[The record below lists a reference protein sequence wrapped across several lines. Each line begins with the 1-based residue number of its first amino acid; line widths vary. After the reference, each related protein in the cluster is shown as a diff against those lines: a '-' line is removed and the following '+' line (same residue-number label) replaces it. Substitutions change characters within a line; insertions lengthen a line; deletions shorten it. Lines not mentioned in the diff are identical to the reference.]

1 MERLPIKFAIC
12 LRNEDS
18 EDLEPRKIYQVLPDD
33 SAAEEGY
40 IRVIDDSGEDYLYP
54 ADYFIQIELPQ
65 EVEQALLVKHFHLI
79 NFDGSIK
86 IEVS

>member
-1 MERLPIKFAIC
+1 MIQGINNTPSKFAIC

-65 EVEQALLVKHFHLI
+65 EVEQALLVT
-79 NFDGSIK
+79 
-86 IEVS
+86 V

>member
-1 MERLPIKFAIC
+1 LKSLERLPIKFAIC

-65 EVEQALLVKHFHLI
+65 EVEQALLVT
-79 NFDGSIK
+79 
-86 IEVS
+86 V